1 MTARFIR
8 LRPILLLMIT
18 LVAISSCSKSVDPP
32 PVEKSISLSGTA
44 EKGPFSK
51 GASLTIQELD
61 NQLKPTG
68 RTFTAKI
75 IDDKGSF
82 EFQNIALKSDFIQ
95 INIDGNYFDEI
106 TGRQSTTPIKLSSIV
121 NIRNKKQF
129 NLNILGQL
137 EQKRVQYL
145 VQSQKLDFNN
155 AKTQAIAEVYKALF
169 VETAA
174 PLAAESI
181 SLSDGSNHAAIL
193 LGVSAALLKASESDN
208 VKLTALIQTIA
219 DDLETDGKLSETVS
233 TIFKNNLS
241 HLNTDLLIFNIKKH
255 YKDNGIELKNFN
267 IQDQFTV
274 RIVGEIIENS
284 FFKTL
289 EDFQAFNNSIRLDMV
304 RLSEQYFILEGLYAG
319 TLGNTTSENYTQFYR
334 HRVSASNPLNSDL
347 FDSYYR
353 LIRKINL
360 FVDQSRKTKVM
371 DAQQFQ
377 YTGYTYLALLY
388 DQMINLWG
396 DPIFVHPDNYKELE
410 SGPAIARSK
419 TENVRTEL
427 INGLKT
433 AVPKLAQADYGLGAT
448 VLARLLRDQGLYAE
462 ARVQLDRLMQSGLYS
477 LAAPFKVHSSLA
489 PEGILS
495 WDFEAVGSIP
505 RNDNAA
511 WYSKGRIHH
520 IVRYSEVL
528 LISSEVDY
536 HLGNTLSSL
545 QQFNQIR
552 KRNGSTELLTSGPSV
567 WLAIADVYGQDMKN
581 EGQYFAALKRVQRAE
596 LELSIDKNKLLLP
609 IPEVQLHQNALLT
622 QNPGY

>member
-1 MTARFIR
+1 MTLRFIR
-8 LRPILLLMIT
+8 LKPIFLLLIS
-18 LVAISSCSKSVDPP
+18 LVGISSCSKSVDPP
-32 PVEKSISLSGTA
+32 PIEKSISLSGTA
-44 EKGPFSK
+44 EKGPFGK
-51 GASLTIQELD
+51 EASLTIQELD

-68 RTFTAKI
+68 RTFTTKT

-95 INIDGNYFDEI
+95 VDIDGSYFDEI
-106 TGRQSTTPIKLSSIV
+106 TGRQSTGPIKLSSLV
-121 NIRNKKQF
+121 NIRDKKRF
-129 NLNILGQL
+129 NLNVLSQL
-137 EQKRVQYL
+137 EQKRVQHL
-145 VQSQKLDFNN
+145 VQSQKLDFNT
-155 AKTQAIAEVYKALF
+155 AKKQAIAEVYKALF
-169 VETAA
+169 VGTSA
-174 PLAAESI
+174 PSTSESI
-181 SLSDGSNHAAIL
+181 SLSDGSDHAAVL
-193 LGVSAALLKASESDN
+193 LGISAALLKASESDH
-208 VKLTALIQTIA
+208 VKLTTLIQTIA
-219 DDLETDGKLSETVS
+219 DDLEVDGKLSEPLS
-233 TIFKNNLS
+233 NILKNNLS
-241 HLNTDLLIFNIKKH
+241 RLNTDLLIFNIRKH
-255 YKDNGIELKNFN
+255 YMDNGLELKDFK
-267 IQDQFTV
+267 IQEQFAV

-284 FFKTL
+284 YFKTL
-289 EDFQAFNNSIRLDMV
+289 EDFQAFDNTIRLDMV
-304 RLSEQYFILEGLYAG
+304 RLSERYFILEGLYAG
-319 TLGNTTSENYTQFYR
+319 TLSNTTSADYMQFYR
-334 HRVSASNPLNSDL
+334 HQVSTSNPLNADL
-347 FDSYYR
+347 YDSYYR

-360 FVDQSRKTKVM
+360 LIDESRKTEVL

-377 YTGYTYLALLY
+377 YTGYTNLALLY

-410 SGPAIARSK
+410 KNPAIVRSK

-433 AVPKLAQADYGLGAT
+433 AVPKLTQADYGLGAT
-448 VLARLLRDQGLYAE
+448 VLARFLRDQGLYAE
-462 ARVQLDRLMQSGLYS
+462 ARAQLDHLIQSGLYS
-477 LAAPFKVHSSLA
+477 LAAPFKVHSSLT

-505 RNDNAA
+505 RNENAA

-536 HLGNTLSSL
+536 HLGNTLNSL

-552 KRNGSTELLTSGPSV
+552 KRNGAAELMTSGFSV

-609 IPEVQLHQNALLT
+609 IPERQLIQNSRLT

>member
-8 LRPILLLMIT
+8 LKPILLLVIA
-18 LVAISSCSKSVDPP
+18 LVGISSCSKSVDPP

-44 EKGPFSK
+44 EKGPFTK

-68 RTFTAKI
+68 RTFTTKT

-95 INIDGNYFDEI
+95 VNIDGNYFDEI
-106 TGRQSTTPIKLSSIV
+106 TGHQSTTPIKLSSLV
-121 NIRNKKQF
+121 NIRDKKQF

-145 VQSQKLDFNN
+145 VQSQKLDFTT

-169 VETAA
+169 VGSAA
-174 PLAAESI
+174 PSTSESI
-181 SLSDGSNHAAIL
+181 SLSDGSDHAAIL
-193 LGVSAALLKASESDN
+193 LAVSAALLKASESDN
-208 VKLTALIQTIA
+208 IKLAALVQTIA
-219 DDLETDGKLSETVS
+219 NDLETDGKLSETVG
-233 TIFKNNLS
+233 TIFKNSLS

-255 YKDNGIELKNFN
+255 YKDNGLELKNFN
-267 IQDQFTV
+267 IQDQFAV
-274 RIVGEIIENS
+274 RIVGEIIKDS

-304 RLSEQYFILEGLYAG
+304 RLSEQYFILEGLY
-319 TLGNTTSENYTQFYR
+319 TRTIVTTTSENYTQFYR
-334 HRVSASNPLNSDL
+334 GNVSASNPLNSDL

-360 FVDQSRKTKVM
+360 LVDQSRKTKVM

-419 TENVRTEL
+419 TKDVRTEL

-433 AVPKLAQADYGLGAT
+433 AVPKLTSADYGLGVT
-448 VLARLLRDQGLYAE
+448 VLARLLRDQELYTE

-477 LAAPFKVHSSLA
+477 LAAPFKVHSSGV

-495 WDFEAVGSIP
+495 WDFGAVGSIA

-536 HLGNTLSSL
+536 HLGRFEESL

-552 KRNGSTELLTSGPSV
+552 KRNGLEIRLTSPEAI
-567 WLAIADVYGQDMKN
+567 WLAIVDVYGEDMEN
-581 EGQYFAALKRVQRAE
+581 EGLYFAALKRVHRAG
-596 LELSIDKNKLLLP
+596 LKLSIGKNKLLLP
-609 IPEVQLHQNALLT
+609 IPERQLLQNPLLT